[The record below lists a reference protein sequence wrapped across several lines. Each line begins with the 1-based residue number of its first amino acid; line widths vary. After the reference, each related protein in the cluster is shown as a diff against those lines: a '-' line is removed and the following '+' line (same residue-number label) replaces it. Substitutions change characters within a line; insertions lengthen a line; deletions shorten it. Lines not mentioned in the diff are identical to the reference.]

1 MGGIIG
7 IIACVVAALKGHKTF
22 AWVIGVW
29 TALAFLIAASG
40 APQLAIAP
48 GGLFLLI
55 AITMKK
61 VSPNT
66 GNSSG
71 QSNGAG
77 SNSLSD
83 SNVDKAFV
91 CKNCGTQLT
100 GWYKECPNCHAI
112 DTITR
117 RDPNTI
123 LPAEPFVMES
133 GQSAIPNSIEI
144 NRAEAFV
151 PIIERSSSAPAF
163 IRFCRYC
170 GQELELGAKFCR
182 HCGAR
187 ID

>member
-7 IIACVVAALKGHKTF
+7 IIACIVAAMKGRKTF

-29 TALAFLIAASG
+29 TALAFMIAISG

-61 VSPNT
+61 VSPNAES
-66 GNSSG
+66 SSG
-71 QSNGAG
+71 QSNVTAPAP
-77 SNSLSD
+77 LSD
-83 SNVDKAFV
+83 SSVDKGFE
-91 CKNCGTQLT
+91 CKNCGLQLT

-112 DTITR
+112 DTIR
-117 RDPNTI
+117 RREPNTI
-123 LPAEPFVMES
+123 LPAEPIVMES
-133 GQSAIPNSIEI
+133 GQSAIPNRIEI
-144 NRAEAFV
+144 NRAEAV
-151 PIIERSSSAPAF
+151 SPIIERSSSAPDV

-170 GQELELGAKFCR
+170 GQALEPNARFCR

-187 ID
+187 IE